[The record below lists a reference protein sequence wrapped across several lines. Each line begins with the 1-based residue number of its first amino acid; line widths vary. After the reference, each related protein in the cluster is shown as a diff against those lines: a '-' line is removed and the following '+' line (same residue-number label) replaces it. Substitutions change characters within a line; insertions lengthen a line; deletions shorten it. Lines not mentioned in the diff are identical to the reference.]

1 MKRVS
6 ASAQDVVALHEK
18 LKKETPS
25 KRQIA
30 VNKALGVSS
39 SPKEPT
45 AMEKGKA
52 KAKEH
57 KEKLKKLADNFPNT
71 FKKGKEKLEKLGRKS
86 VGYVKGWV
94 GKKKGGKVKRGC
106 ANGGTVVMPTV
117 GNDVRVRAYKQ
128 GALIHPRP
136 RPTTVLHGR
145 ARGVGIAKR
154 GW

>member
-1 MKRVS
+1 
-6 ASAQDVVALHEK
+6 
-18 LKKETPS
+18 
-25 KRQIA
+25 
-30 VNKALGVSS
+30 
-39 SPKEPT
+39 
-45 AMEKGKA
+45 MEKGKA
-52 KAKEH
+52 KAKKH
-57 KEKLKKLADNFPNT
+57 KEKLKKLAE
-71 FKKGKEKLEKLGRKS
+71 KGI
-86 VGYVKGWV
+86 GYIQGWV

-145 ARGVGIAKR
+145 ERARGVGIAKR

>member
-1 MKRVS
+1 MEKGKPHSTKEGRVASMYRQVKRSRDKDRISVRDMKRVS

-18 LKKETPS
+18 LKKETP
-25 KRQIA
+25 R
-30 VNKALGVSS
+30 G
-39 SPKEPT
+39 
-45 AMEKGKA
+45 KGKA
-52 KAKEH
+52 KAKKH
-57 KEKLKKLADNFPNT
+57 KEKLKKLAE
-71 FKKGKEKLEKLGRKS
+71 KGI
-86 VGYVKGWV
+86 GYIQGWV

-145 ARGVGIAKR
+145 PRGVGIAKR